1 MSICRSYISCSRRA
15 ANFRWRWEEGLEG
28 VEVCFNLGVIRVN
41 FGREEGRMGSY
52 GLVLGEVIFGESFV
66 FFS

>member
-1 MSICRSYISCSRRA
+1 MSICRSCISCSRRA